1 MSGGG
6 GECLCVWL
14 PGGCFG
20 GGGVSAREVVLVV
33 VVLAKARWLC
43 LGEVCTCNRR
53 NPGGLWPGLISIA

>member
-1 MSGGG
+1 MSA
-6 GECLCVWL
+6 CVCVWL

-20 GGGVSAREVVLVV
+20 GGGVSAEEVVLVVVV

-53 NPGGLWPGLISIA
+53 NPGKLRPGLISIV

>member
-1 MSGGG
+1 MNYIKFLTLRKLVFFKVEMSGGG

-43 LGEVCTCNRR
+43 LGEV
-53 NPGGLWPGLISIA
+53 